1 MNFSCKADDIRVNCC
16 SEDRINCPLYFS
28 SIAVHPNRQVSSRR
42 QPPLPTHTSTS
53 SILPFGILFATGV
66 EGRVPFQV
74 KIGSDTVISLREETG
89 VATLLEMLSNPILE
103 FTLLFN
109 ATTNRTRTG
118 FGTCLYFC
126 TCDAF
131 VFNISTVPLFLPR
144 LPTAPPT
151 DFKKLTVPA
160 IFFAFP

>member
-1 MNFSCKADDIRVNCC
+1 
-16 SEDRINCPLYFS
+16 
-28 SIAVHPNRQVSSRR
+28 
-42 QPPLPTHTSTS
+42 
-53 SILPFGILFATGV
+53 
-66 EGRVPFQV
+66 
-74 KIGSDTVISLREETG
+74 VISLREETG
-89 VATLLEMLSNPILE
+89 VATLLEMSSNPILE

-131 VFNISTVPLFLPR
+131 VFNISNVPLFLPR